1 MFEEYG
7 GLGGFSVY
15 PKWRGAPLVPS
26 DSADCELARLNMDL
40 QDVKTVLEEGIET
53 RERRAE
59 GVIEKTLA
67 RKDCSVK
74 VVVVESFSRALKEP
88 CWLIAHVGTVKR

>member
-7 GLGGFSVY
+7 EFEVY
-15 PKWRGAPLVPS
+15 PKWRGAPLIPS

-40 QDVKTVLEEGIET
+40 RDVKPVLEEGTET
-53 RERRAE
+53 QERRAE

-67 RKDCSVK
+67 KKNCSIK
-74 VVVVESFSRALKEP
+74 VVVVESFSRALKEA
-88 CWLIAHVGTVKR
+88 CWLIVHVGSVKR